1 MERNTGARRTHIKQE
16 IRILGIDD
24 SPLIS
29 EDILVVGA
37 VMRGGEWLEG
47 VLRTYIKKDGLD
59 ATGKLVDMVRSSKHF
74 GQIRVAMLNG
84 VTMGGFNAVDMEALY
99 ESTGIPVISVMRK
112 PPDMA
117 SIKSALKNLSEPEH
131 RFEVISRAGNAIEVP
146 AKRGKPIYMQ
156 YKGLDADSALN
167 IVRSSTTHSRVPEP
181 LRVAH
186 LIATGI
192 VLGES
197 SPRP

>member
-1 MERNTGARRTHIKQE
+1 MREGSRTHIKPE

-24 SPLIS
+24 SPLVC

-37 VMRGGEWLEG
+37 IMRGGDWLEG
-47 VLRTYIKKDGLD
+47 VVRTYIKKDGLD
-59 ATGKLVDMVRSSKHF
+59 ATGRLVEMVMQSKHY

-84 VTMGGFNAVDMEALY
+84 VTMGGFNVVDMEALC
-99 ESTGIPVISVMRK
+99 EDTGIPVISVMRK

-117 SIKSALKNLSEPEH
+117 SIRSALEHLDEPQH
-131 RFEVISRAGNAIEVP
+131 RYGLILKAGKAVEVLVQ
-146 AKRGKPIYMQ
+146 RGEPVYIQ
-156 YKGLDADSALN
+156 YKGIDEETAAS
-167 IVRSSTTHSRVPEP
+167 IVRSSATHSRIPEP
-181 LRVAH
+181 VRVAH

-197 SPRP
+197 SRRV